1 MKSGQVYQGVLHGC
15 DVSKEGQ
22 AGVALS
28 MAYKLDAQ
36 GELLLWF
43 CTVACFSHLDES
55 YPCATRQVAA
65 ELVAID

>member
-36 GELLLWF
+36 GELLL
-43 CTVACFSHLDES
+43 
-55 YPCATRQVAA
+55 
-65 ELVAID
+65 